1 VRRRELLKRIRE
13 AAKAS
18 RLELKEIREGSNHT
32 IFTLGGFQFAVPRH
46 NEINE
51 YTAQAIMRD
60 LSDQLGEDWWRR

>member
-1 VRRRELLKRIRE
+1 MLKRIRE

-18 RLELKEIREGSNHT
+18 GLELSEMREGSNHT
-32 IFTLGGFQFAVPRH
+32 IFALGGFQFAVPRH

>member
-1 VRRRELLKRIRE
+1 MRRRDLLKRIRE
-13 AAKAS
+13 PAKAS
-18 RLELKEIREGSNHT
+18 GLALREIREGSNHT
-32 IFTLGGFQFAVPRH
+32 IFALGGFQFAVPRH